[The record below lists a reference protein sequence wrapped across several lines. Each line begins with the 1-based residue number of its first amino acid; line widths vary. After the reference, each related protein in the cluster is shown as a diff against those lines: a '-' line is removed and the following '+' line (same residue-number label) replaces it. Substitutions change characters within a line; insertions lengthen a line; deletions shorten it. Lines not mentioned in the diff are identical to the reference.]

1 VLETHNKPYT
11 NTLATSKKNVI
22 MKTQIYLLLI
32 LILTISCSSENESPL
47 DNNDDDDT
55 VNPVLNITNFTA
67 TINSPI
73 QTRDYSYYNQG
84 YDGIF
89 EKPDSIKVF
98 NGNINISYSNNSVQL
113 NNTDI
118 QLVWRSSIDGILFQ
132 GTPNSNFGSEIEK
145 TLTKGIHTIF
155 LEASLPN
162 QSLTV
167 KDSIILSNSIKLNA
181 VNTGKS
187 VRLNWT
193 KYEGNDFVSYK
204 VYTENFSPITEIN
217 DINTLEYDVTSFSS
231 LVEDKEYQIIVETSG
246 NYNHVIGSNIKSMHP
261 GVFIDFPYYISKIIK
276 DPSRERLY
284 ALVGNKNYESD
295 VYGLLVIDINNQTY
309 KINSHILQDDIFA
322 DLDMSPDGQYLFL
335 CQERIDKITKLNLNT
350 LEATT
355 FTTNT
360 NGWGIHK
367 IEVGNDN
374 ILYCHRAPPTSG
386 TTGFWLYNGNNGNL
400 LASQT
405 GFTSHGDIEFNTSNN
420 KLYGAQSNGGSTIY
434 RFSNSNNALNLDNI
448 NQPYSYSAYPFVF
461 LAPDN
466 QKLFWENFEL
476 DLDLN
481 VIRTF
486 NTDIKACSP
495 NNSYLADFD
504 KIYKYSD
511 LSVMCEFNGLP
522 QGNDMFNS
530 IIFSDDTTLIYS
542 QANQSNS
549 KLYTDPYWKAQT
561 YIFKFEIE

>member
-1 VLETHNKPYT
+1 
-11 NTLATSKKNVI
+11 
-22 MKTQIYLLLI
+22 MKRQIYLLLI
-32 LILTISCSSENESPL
+32 LVLTISCSSDNETPL
-47 DNNDDDDT
+47 DNNETPLDNNNEDET
-55 VNPVLNITNFTA
+55 VVDPVLNITNFKA
-67 TINSPI
+67 TINSPL
-73 QTRDYSYYNQG
+73 QTRDYSYHNQG
-84 YDGIF
+84 YYGIF
-89 EKPDSIKVF
+89 ENPDSIKIF
-98 NGNINISYSNNSVQL
+98 NGNINIRYGNNSVQL
-113 NNTDI
+113 NSTDI

-132 GTPNSNFGSEIEK
+132 GSPNDNLGSKIEK

-162 QSLTV
+162 QNLTV

-193 KYEGNDFVSYK
+193 KYEGNDFLSYK
-204 VYTENFSPITEIN
+204 VYTEDFSQITEIN
-217 DINTLEYDVTSFSS
+217 DINILEYDVTSFSS

-261 GVFIDFPYYISKIIK
+261 GIFIDFPYYISKITK

-284 ALVGNKNYESD
+284 ALVGNKNEDSD
-295 VYGLLVIDINNQTY
+295 VYGLLVIDINNQMF
-309 KINSHILQDDIFA
+309 KINSHILKDDIFA
-322 DLDMSPDGQYLFL
+322 DLDISPNGEYLFL

-355 FTTNT
+355 FATNT

-374 ILYCHRAPPTSG
+374 ILYCHRDPPTSG
-386 TTGFWLYNGNNGNL
+386 TTGFWLYNGSNGNL
-400 LASQT
+400 LANQT
-405 GFTSHGDIEFNTSNN
+405 GFTSHGDIEFNTFNN
-420 KLYGAQSNGGSTIY
+420 KLYGAQSNGDHTIY
-434 RFSNSNNALNLDNI
+434 RFSNSNNTLNLDNI
-448 NQPYSYSAYPFVF
+448 NQPYSYRASPFVF

-466 QKLFWENFEL
+466 QKIFWENFEL
-476 DLDLN
+476 DLELN

-495 NNSYLADFD
+495 NNDYIADFD

-530 IIFSDDTTLIYS
+530 IIFSDDNTLIYS
-542 QANQSNS
+542 QANQSNVR
-549 KLYTDPYWKAQT
+549 YFPDPYWRAQT
-561 YIFKFEIE
+561 YIFKFEIK

>member
-1 VLETHNKPYT
+1 
-11 NTLATSKKNVI
+11 
-22 MKTQIYLLLI
+22 MKRQIYLLLI
-32 LILTISCSSENESPL
+32 LVLTISCSSDNEIPL
-47 DNNDDDDT
+47 DNNNDDET
-55 VNPVLNITNFTA
+55 VEPVLNITNFTA
-67 TINSPI
+67 TINSPL
-73 QTRDYSYYNQG
+73 QTRDYSYHNQG

-89 EKPDSIKVF
+89 ENPDSTKVF
-98 NGNINISYSNNSVQL
+98 SGNINISYGNNSTQL
-113 NNTDI
+113 KNSDI
-118 QLVWRSSIDGILFQ
+118 QIVWRSSIDGILFR
-132 GTPNSNFGSEIEK
+132 GNPNDNLESEIEK

-155 LEASLPN
+155 LEASIPKQN
-162 QSLTV
+162 LTV

-187 VRLNWT
+187 VKLNWT
-193 KYEGNDFVSYK
+193 KYKGSDFVSYK
-204 VYTENFSPITEIN
+204 VYTESFLPIIEIK
-217 DINTLEYDVTSFSS
+217 DINTLEYNVTSFSS
-231 LVEDKEYQIIVETSG
+231 LVEDKKYQIIVETNG

-276 DPSRERLY
+276 APSRERLY
-284 ALVGNKNYESD
+284 ALVGNKNYKSD
-295 VYGLLVIDINNQTY
+295 VYGLLVIDTDNQTF
-309 KINSHILQDDIFA
+309 KINSHILKDDIFA
-322 DLDMSPDGQYLFL
+322 DLDISPDGQYIFL
-335 CQERIDKITKLNLNT
+335 CQEQIDKITKLNLNT

-360 NGWGIHK
+360 NGWGFHK

-374 ILYCHRAPPTSG
+374 ILYCHRTPPTSG

-420 KLYGAQSNGGSTIY
+420 KLYGAQSNGDHTIY
-434 RFSNSNNALNLDNI
+434 RFSNSNNTLILDNI
-448 NQPYSYSAYPFVF
+448 NQPYSYRAYSFVF

-486 NTDIKACSP
+486 STHIKACSP
-495 NNSYLADFD
+495 NNNYIADYE
-504 KIYKYSD
+504 KIYNYSD
-511 LSVMCEFNGLP
+511 LSVAYEFKGLP
-522 QGNDMFNS
+522 EGNFIFNS
-530 IIFSDDTTLIYS
+530 IIFSDNKTLIYS
-542 QANQSNS
+542 QANQSNIKDS
-549 KLYTDPYWKAQT
+549 DDPYWRAQT

>member
-1 VLETHNKPYT
+1 
-11 NTLATSKKNVI
+11 
-22 MKTQIYLLLI
+22 MKRQIYLLLI
-32 LILTISCSSENESPL
+32 LVLTISCSSDNETPL
-47 DNNDDDDT
+47 DNNNDDET
-55 VNPVLNITNFTA
+55 VDPVLNITNFTA
-67 TINSPI
+67 TINSPL
-73 QTRDYSYYNQG
+73 QTRDYSYHNQG

-89 EKPDSIKVF
+89 ENPDSIKVF
-98 NGNINISYSNNSVQL
+98 NGNINISYGNNSVQL

-132 GTPNSNFGSEIEK
+132 GNPNDDLKSEIEK

-162 QSLTV
+162 QNFTV
-167 KDSIILSNSIKLNA
+167 KDSIILSNSIKLDA

-193 KYEGNDFVSYK
+193 KYEGNDFISYK
-204 VYTENFSPITEIN
+204 VYTEDFSQITEIN
-217 DINTLEYDVTSFSS
+217 DINILEYDVTSFSS
-231 LVEDKEYQIIVETSG
+231 LVEDKEYQIIVETNG

-276 DPSRERLY
+276 DTSKERLY

-295 VYGLLVIDINNQTY
+295 VYGLLIIDINNQTF

-335 CQERIDKITKLNLNT
+335 CQERVDKITKLNLNT
-350 LEATT
+350 FEATT
-355 FTTNT
+355 FTTST

-374 ILYCHRAPPTSG
+374 VLYCHRDPPTSG
-386 TTGFWLYNGNNGNL
+386 STSFWIYNGNNGDLINGPTSGL
-400 LASQT
+400 
-405 GFTSHGDIEFNTSNN
+405 SHGDIELNNTTNTLYAGESNTSNGRMYKFN
-420 KLYGAQSNGGSTIY
+420 VDGSSINLESNYPIWPNGASH
-434 RFSNSNNALNLDNI
+434 
-448 NQPYSYSAYPFVF
+448 PYPFI
-461 LAPDN
+461 LLSDDY
-466 QKLFWENFEL
+466 QSIFWENYQL

-495 NNSYLADFD
+495 NNNYIADYE
-504 KIYKYSD
+504 KIYNYSD
-511 LSVMCEFNGLP
+511 LSVAYEFNGLP
-522 QGNDMFNS
+522 EGNSMFNS
-530 IIFSDDTTLIYS
+530 IIFSDDKTLIYS
-542 QANQSNS
+542 QANQSNVRDS
-549 KLYTDPYWKAQT
+549 MDPYWRAQT